1 MLTLLRPSK
10 LTVALGCLCAAAL
23 LSLTGCDTASSG
35 SADAPDADAADSIAG
50 DAIAPAESEY
60 LASDKARLTAADA
73 PPADVL
79 AVAQANTSFGLDLYG
94 VLAKQ
99 PGNLLYSPY
108 SISLALAMVWGGAVG
123 QTADQIAD
131 TFHWALPQAQVHPAL
146 NTLDLTLESRA
157 EGKQG
162 SDGGKFRLKIA
173 NALWGQK
180 NYPFLPAFLD
190 LLALNYG
197 AGMHVV
203 DFIAATEAARLT
215 INAWVEEKTEG
226 KIKNLIPEGAVT
238 SDTKLVL
245 TNAIYFNAAWATPFE
260 VKSTQPGDFTRLDGS
275 KVTAQ
280 RMNGSAEMLYGK
292 GQGWQAVAIP
302 YDGQQLDMV
311 LVVPDAGQFAA
322 FEAGLSEASLAQV
335 VESLGNTEVILTL
348 PKFEFTST
356 SGLANALKELG
367 MPAAFDAAQADFSGI
382 ADPNSL
388 YIADVLHK
396 AFIKVNEAGTEAAAA
411 TAVIFNDTAAVP
423 DPPMLVVDRP
433 FLFMIRDRATQTVL
447 FIGRVVDPTAN

>member
-1 MLTLLRPSK
+1 MFALPSRSI
-10 LTVALGCLCAAAL
+10 LTVALGCLCAAAA
-23 LSLTGCDTASSG
+23 LSLTACDTATSG
-35 SADAPDADAADSIAG
+35 AAAAPDTTAADTVT
-50 DAIAPAESEY
+50 PAEGEY
-60 LASDKARLTAADA
+60 FASDKARLTAADA

-79 AVAQANTSFGLDLYG
+79 AVAQANTAFGLDLYG

-108 SISLALAMVWGGAVG
+108 SISLALAMTWGGAVG

-180 NYPFLPAFLD
+180 NYPFVPAFLD

-226 KIKNLIPEGAVT
+226 KIKNLIPAGAVT

-280 RMNGSAEMLYGK
+280 LMQGTAEMLYGK

-322 FEAGLSEASLAQV
+322 FEAGLSETTLAQV
-335 VESLGNTEVILTL
+335 VESLGNTEVVLTL
-348 PKFEFTST
+348 PRFEFTST
-356 SGLANALKELG
+356 SGLAKALKALG
-367 MPAAFDAAQADFSGI
+367 MPAAFDAALAD
-382 ADPNSL
+382 L
-388 YIADVLHK
+388 LHK

-411 TAVIFNDTAAVP
+411 TAVIFNDTSAVP
-423 DPPMLVVDRP
+423 DPPVMVVDRP
-433 FLFMIRDRATQTVL
+433 FLFVIRDRGTQTVL